1 MIKTIYPYITLDG
14 EGQEAIEFYED
25 ALDAKVVKV
34 QTFGEMPP
42 NPDYPIP
49 EDAKERILNAHLII
63 GDTNFMISDTFPGP
77 KHKLFDRGF
86 QVTIAIIVNSVEK
99 SKEVFQKL
107 TVGGEVMMP
116 IQETFWSPSYGQ
128 VKDQF
133 GVQWQVSTELDDE
146 V

>member
-1 MIKTIYPYITLDG
+1 
-14 EGQEAIEFYED
+14 
-25 ALDAKVVKV
+25 
-34 QTFGEMPP
+34 
-42 NPDYPIP
+42 
-49 EDAKERILNAHLII
+49 
-63 GDTNFMISDTFPGP
+63 MISDTFPGP